1 MIKPKLS
8 LAAILSTTAI
18 ASGIVFSQFRCSLSL
33 REYRT
38 SPEQSS
44 QVNGYALL
52 GSCFDIAWNSPG
64 RRPLRRGRSYQG

>member
-18 ASGIVFSQFRCSLSL
+18 AQWYCFDFSQFRCSLSL

-44 QVNGYALL
+44 QVNCYAL
-52 GSCFDIAWNSPG
+52 CFDIAWNSPG
-64 RRPLRRGRSYQG
+64 SEPLRRGRSYQG